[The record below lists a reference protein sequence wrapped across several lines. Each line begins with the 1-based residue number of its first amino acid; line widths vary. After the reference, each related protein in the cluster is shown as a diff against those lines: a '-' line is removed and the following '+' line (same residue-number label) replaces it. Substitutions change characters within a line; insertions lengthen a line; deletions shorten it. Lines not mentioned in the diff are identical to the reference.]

1 MPQEPGSTFSPG
13 VATLV
18 PAQWVV
24 LFNTPGTFGAAGC
37 MGLALKDFHCFDV
50 CRFISL
56 AGIVLELADVIAW
69 QWSDCRAPDCC

>member
-24 LFNTPGTFGAAGC
+24 LLNAPGSFGAAGYI
-37 MGLALKDFHCFDV
+37 GLALKDFPCFDV

-69 QWSDCRAPDCC
+69 QW

>member
-24 LFNTPGTFGAAGC
+24 LFSTPGTFGAAGS
-37 MGLALKDFHCFDV
+37 MGLALKDFRCLDV

-56 AGIVLELADVIAW
+56 AGIVLAS
-69 QWSDCRAPDCC
+69 QW